1 MNDPASSDRAQAP
14 SVPNSVDPEA
24 AAKERKK
31 RYKKSLNLPK
41 TPFAMKANLHQNE
54 PQSVKRWQKQD
65 LYSRVREARAGDP
78 RYVFHDG
85 PPYANGEIHVGH
97 LLNRVLKDLVV
108 RTRTMAGY
116 DCPYIPGWDC
126 HGLPI
131 EHRVLTEMV
140 ESGRIEKLNSLDED
154 TRRMAVRRECAAYA
168 QKFKK
173 LQATQMERL
182 LTLAD
187 YDEPYMTLTPQ
198 YEKATLEVF
207 ADLLE
212 RGIVYRD
219 LKPVHW
225 SIANETA
232 LAEAELEYQDREDPS
247 IYVWFD
253 SSSPA
258 AVAKA
263 FDVAETE
270 VGEDP
275 AFMIWTTTPWTLPA
289 NKLIAVAESS
299 EYVLVR
305 LEGRTGIVATD
316 LLAKVS
322 SLAERDASSVEVL
335 GRATGEQLIGLEYEL
350 PFAEGRGRIVAADY
364 VSLEDGT
371 GLVHTAPG
379 HGADDYHTGVREG
392 VPIYCPV
399 RDDGTYDDTV
409 REDLRGLSIWDA
421 NPKIIEDLRSAG
433 RLYKHHDFLHSY
445 PHDWRSKTPVIFRAT
460 EQWFVAVDRA
470 LAGSDESLRDL
481 ALSASHDVHYVPAW
495 GEKRMRGMLESR
507 PDWCLSRQRAWGLP
521 IPAFRLP
528 DNQILLTAASVRA
541 VAETFAREGSD
552 SWFTQSPAALLG
564 DYDPAADD
572 GAPPALREGSVGF
585 DELSKMYDIFD
596 VWFESGSSWNAVM
609 RARDQGHPC
618 DLYLEG
624 SDQHRG
630 WFQSSLLASLGATG
644 LAPFRNLL
652 THGFIV
658 DKDGRKMSKSLGNTL
673 DVGDLLNEFGA
684 DVCRWWVSSLAYEN
698 DIKVDHSYFELAGE
712 SYRKVRNTLRFLLSN
727 LGDWSQEKAVALDAI
742 EPSSIDAFALQKT
755 VELRRDVLDAYES
768 FDFRRAH
775 LLLFDFCNDTL
786 SALYLDAVKDRLYCD
801 PADSPR
807 RRRSQT
813 VMFEITNVLTTLLA
827 PILPHS
833 AEEAAKALR
842 GDDAQVHLETFALVG
857 DGRETWAHEGWELA
871 LGAHEA
877 VDLALE
883 QAKADGIENP
893 LDAGVT
899 VPDPDG
905 TLAAF
910 EPELADLFGVSRVK
924 LSRDARHVEVTNLGS
939 EPRCERSWKR
949 DATVAQRS
957 DGGWLSDRDALAVG
971 LD

>member
-1 MNDPASSDRAQAP
+1 MNETRVNTDTPETA
-14 SVPNSVDPEA
+14 EA

-41 TPFAMKANLHQNE
+41 TGFAMKANLHQNE
-54 PQSVKRWQKQD
+54 PQSIKRWRKQG
-65 LYSRVREARAGDP
+65 LYDRVREARSQDP
-78 RYVFHDG
+78 RYAFHDG

-97 LLNRVLKDLVV
+97 LLNKVLKDLVV
-108 RTRTMAGY
+108 RTKTMAGH

-140 ESGRIEKLNSLDED
+140 ESGRIEKLNSLNED

-187 YDEPYMTLTPQ
+187 YDEPYMTLAPR
-198 YEKATLEVF
+198 YEQATLEVF
-207 ADLLE
+207 ADLIDQ
-212 RGIVYRD
+212 GIVYRD

-232 LAEAELEYQDREDPS
+232 LAEAELEYRDREDPS

-253 SSSPA
+253 AKKPQALADAFGVPA
-258 AVAKA
+258 E
-263 FDVAETE
+263 DVAEQP
-270 VGEDP
+270 G
-275 AFMIWTTTPWTLPA
+275 FMIWTTTPWTLPA
-289 NKLIAVAESS
+289 NKLIAVSASS
-299 EYVLVR
+299 EYALVR
-305 LEGRTGIVATD
+305 LDGRVGVVAHE
-316 LLAKVS
+316 LLGKVS
-322 SLAERDASSVEVL
+322 SLVDADAASVEVL
-335 GRATGEQLIGLEYEL
+335 ARAPGEHLLGLEYQL
-350 PFAEGRGRIVAADY
+350 PFAAGTGRVVAADY

-379 HGADDYHTGVREG
+379 HGADDYHTGMREG

-399 RDDGTYDDTV
+399 RDDGSYDDSV
-409 REDLRGLSIWDA
+409 RDDLRGLSIWDA
-421 NPKIIEDLRSAG
+421 NPKIIDELRENG

-460 EQWFVAVDRA
+460 EQWFVAVDRP
-470 LAGSDESLRDL
+470 LDGSSSSLRDM
-481 ALSASHDVHYVPAW
+481 ALSASADVLYVPEW

-521 IPAFRLP
+521 IPAFRMP
-528 DNQILLTAASVRA
+528 DGGVFLTAESVRA
-541 VAETFAREGSD
+541 VAATFAREGSD
-552 SWFTQSPAALLG
+552 SWFNQPTDKLLEG
-564 DYDPAADD
+564 YDPTADD
-572 GAPPALREGSVGF
+572 KAPDALRSGSVSVT
-585 DELSKMYDIFD
+585 DLRKMYDIFD

-644 LAPFRNLL
+644 EAPFRSLL

-658 DKDGRKMSKSLGNTL
+658 DKDGLKMSKSLGNTL
-673 DVGDLLNEFGA
+673 DVGELLGEFGA

-698 DIKVDHSYFELAGE
+698 DIKVDHAFFELAGE

-727 LGDWSQEKAVALDAI
+727 LGDWSLDVGVPLDEISPA
-742 EPSSIDAFALQKT
+742 SIDAFALQKT
-755 VELRRDVLDAYES
+755 VELRQGVLEAYES

-775 LLLFDFCNDTL
+775 LLMFDFCNDTL

-801 PADSPR
+801 PANSSR
-807 RRRSQT
+807 RRASQS
-813 VMFEITNVLTTLLA
+813 VMYEIANVLTTLLA
-827 PILPHS
+827 PILPHT

-842 GDDAQVHLETFALVG
+842 GEDTEVHLETFAVVG
-857 DGRETWAHEGWELA
+857 DGREVWADEHWSRA
-871 LGAHEA
+871 LEAHEA

-883 QAKADGIENP
+883 QAKATGIENP

-899 VPDPDG
+899 VPDQDG
-905 TLAAF
+905 SLSRF
-910 EPELADLFGVSRVK
+910 EADLPDLFGVSRVE
-924 LSRDARHVEVTNLGS
+924 LSRDASEVQVEDLQA

-971 LD
+971 LE